1 MFSKYL
7 IEFSQ
12 QSIWRNKS
20 NFGITFYISSLEIY
34 LPTLFF
40 ICQIFG
46 KLFFSKYCLYYS
58 GFQSYLHK
66 INRKKTPNLKFFL
79 ISSFSVKDTLTFV
92 VWKFYKLIS
101 MNWKIKLFLFLFPA
115 FERKISIT
123 C

>member
-20 NFGITFYISSLEIY
+20 NFGVTFYISSLEIY

-46 KLFFSKYCLYYS
+46 KFF
-58 GFQSYLHK
+58 FQN
-66 INRKKTPNLKFFL
+66 I
-79 ISSFSVKDTLTFV
+79 
-92 VWKFYKLIS
+92 FYIIQVFKVIC
-101 MNWKIKLFLFLFPA
+101 IKLTEKNPKPQVFFKFPLFLWNIP
-115 FERKISIT
+115 
-123 C
+123 